1 MTAFATNADLATR
14 LGLTLTAPEQTR
26 ADALLSQA
34 SDMIRAQVR
43 QQVTKV
49 ANDVWVTRGVWGN
62 RLLFPQR
69 PPISVASITA
79 KFMNGTSTTIDPI
92 TYFIDRDELVR
103 YDWPLSFTIG
113 NGWLGPGWELTI
125 TYDHGY
131 DPAANPVP
139 YQLALCKTVAL
150 EAVAR
155 VWVNPEAAT
164 QEMIGSSQ
172 TMYPAVGLMLT
183 DEEEADLTDAFR
195 RTEQS
200 VGLR

>member
-1 MTAFATNADLATR
+1 MTAFATNADLAAR
-14 LGLTLTAPEQTR
+14 LGLTLTGPEQTR
-26 ADALLSQA
+26 ADLLLAQA

-43 QQVTKV
+43 QEVTKHTG
-49 ANDVWVTRGVWGN
+49 DVWVTRGVFGN

-69 PPISVASITA
+69 PPIGVSSITA
-79 KFMNGTSTTIDPI
+79 KFMNGTSYTIDPQ

-131 DPAANPVP
+131 DPAASPVP

-150 EAVAR
+150 EAVSR
-155 VWVNPEAAT
+155 CWVNPEAAT
-164 QEMIGSSQ
+164 QEMIGSTQ
-172 TMYPAVGLMLT
+172 TMYPAVGMMLT
-183 DEEEADLTDAFR
+183 DEEEKDLYDAFR

>member
-1 MTAFATNADLATR
+1 MTAFATNADLAAR
-14 LGLTLTAPEQTR
+14 LGIPLTAAEQTR

-34 SDMIRAQVR
+34 SDMIRTQVR
-43 QQVTKV
+43 QEVTKHT
-49 ANDVWVTRGVWGN
+49 NDVWVTRGVWGN
-62 RLLFPQR
+62 KLLIPQR
-69 PPISVASITA
+69 PVIQVTSVQAQ
-79 KFMNGTSTTIDPI
+79 FMNGTQYTVDPI
-92 TYFIDRDELVR
+92 TYYVDRDELVR

-113 NGWLGPGWELTI
+113 NGWLGPGWQLTI
-125 TYDHGY
+125 TYDHGW

-150 EAVAR
+150 EAVTR
-155 VWVNPEAAT
+155 VWVNPEAAQ
-164 QEMIGSSQ
+164 QEMIGSVQ

-195 RTEQS
+195 RTEQT